1 MNQLQ
6 RPWYKELSRYH
17 WFVFVVAALG
27 WLFDTMDQQL
37 FTLART
43 PAMQE
48 LFAGPGGAAAEKAVV
63 DTYGPWATSIF
74 LMGWATGGL
83 LFGVLGDRYG
93 RAKVMMWTILV
104 YSLFTGISAFS
115 VTFWDFALWRFLTG
129 LGVGGEFAVGVALV
143 AEVMPDRARPFAL
156 GLLQALSAV
165 GNITAALIN
174 LGLGEYEQTLGLGTA
189 TLMGFKLSR
198 WRVMFM
204 IGTIPALLCIVIRA
218 RLKEPERWQTASH
231 TDAAKRT
238 LDLYRA
244 LFSDPVWRKR
254 ALLGVVLATSGV
266 IGLWG
271 IGFFAVDLNLSVFR
285 KVFEAEAREQGESNW
300 DRDLLRS
307 LIAQPDRIKELRAKL
322 KPADFISTAADNKD
336 PAVLWDAI
344 GELTDQQQEISTS
357 SVLAHLDG
365 ENPAKNRKPQTA
377 DDKRRRENYLAGEGN
392 ASMDGD
398 GESGA
403 DRGAAIAANVDRIAL
418 RSKAIGARVTRW
430 TSLTS
435 MMLNIGAFF
444 GIYGFSLVSHVI
456 GRRLTFAIA
465 FVIAGLSTA
474 YVFLNISSTA
484 HVFTMIPLMGFCQLS
499 LFGGYAIYFPELF
512 PTRLRSTGTSFCY
525 NVGRFIAAIGPFTLG
540 VLNSKVFHNAPE
552 PYRYSGAVMCVI
564 FLLGLMVLPFCPETR
579 GEPLPD

>member
-1 MNQLQ
+1 MNSLQ

-48 LFAGPGGAAAEKAVV
+48 LFAGPGGAAADKAIV

-165 GNITAALIN
+165 GNIAAALIN

-204 IGTIPALLCIVIRA
+204 IGTVPALLCIVIRA

-231 TDAAKRT
+231 SDAAKRT

-244 LFSDPVWRKR
+244 LFYDPVWRRR

-271 IGFFAVDLNLSVFR
+271 IGFFAVDLNLSIFR
-285 KVFEAEAREQGESNW
+285 KVFEAEARSQSESNW
-300 DRDLLRS
+300 DRALLRS
-307 LIAQPDRIKELRAKL
+307 LIAEPDRFKDLKVKL
-322 KPADFISTAADNKD
+322 KPADFISTAAENKD
-336 PAVLWDAI
+336 PAILWDAI
-344 GELTDQQQEISTS
+344 GELTEQKREISLA
-357 SVLAHLDG
+357 SVLDHLDTG
-365 ENPAKNRKPQTA
+365 NPAKNRKPQSA
-377 DDKRRRENYLAGEGN
+377 DDRRRREDYLAGEKN
-392 ASMDGD
+392 ASGD
-398 GESGA
+398 GGGDGA
-403 DRGAAIAANVDRIAL
+403 ADHGAAIASNADRIAA
-418 RSKAIGARVTRW
+418 RSKAIAGRVTRW

-474 YVFLNISSTA
+474 YVFLNISSTS

-552 PYRYSGAVMCVI
+552 PYRYSGAVMCVV

-579 GEPLPD
+579 GQPLPD